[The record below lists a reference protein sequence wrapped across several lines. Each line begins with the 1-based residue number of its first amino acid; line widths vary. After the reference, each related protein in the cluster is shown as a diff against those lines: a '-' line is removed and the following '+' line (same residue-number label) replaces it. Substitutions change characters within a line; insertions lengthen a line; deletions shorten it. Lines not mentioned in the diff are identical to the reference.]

1 MPDTEHA
8 FSKIPTDSLSRDLA
22 GLTRLGENFGAA
34 MSDAFLAAAA
44 DGRKL
49 SGVLRS
55 LVQSLG
61 SRALAAALRPLS
73 DAAGNLFGGALG
85 AVLANAKGN
94 VVSAGRIRAF
104 ASGGI
109 VNGPTLFPLN
119 SGMGLMGEKGAEAI
133 LPLARSS
140 DGKLG
145 VRAGAA
151 SLRIRH
157 HEHHDKRCRELPPLR
172 AADRRR
178 ARSRRRAGATQPM
191 SPPFTKCASRP
202 PSRAV
207 PAVDR
212 SAAPR
217 SSRLARV
224 SRSATRAG
232 PMRGDVTM
240 PATACGLSTTSMP
253 SSPSSRN
260 AAAASTVF
268 AGATMPTSGPVAPGR
283 SVSDADQELGMGD
296 GATAAFEL
304 RKIYGVGP
312 SAL

>member
-8 FSKIPTDSLSRDLA
+8 FSKIPTDGLSRDLA

-34 MSDAFLAAAA
+34 MSGAFLAAAA

-151 SLRIRH
+151 SSVSVTMNITTSDAESFRRSEQQI
-157 HEHHDKRCRELPPLR
+157 
-172 AADRRR
+172 AA
-178 ARSRRRAGATQPM
+178 ALA
-191 SPPFTKCASRP
+191 
-202 PSRAV
+202 RAV
-207 PAVDR
+207 E
-212 SAAPR
+212 
-217 SSRLARV
+217 
-224 SRSATRAG
+224 
-232 PMRGDVTM
+232 RGQ
-240 PATACGLSTTSMP
+240 
-253 SSPSSRN
+253 RN
-260 AAAASTVF
+260 
-268 AGATMPTSGPVAPGR
+268 R
-283 SVSDADQELGMGD
+283 
-296 GATAAFEL
+296 
-304 RKIYGVGP
+304 
-312 SAL
+312 